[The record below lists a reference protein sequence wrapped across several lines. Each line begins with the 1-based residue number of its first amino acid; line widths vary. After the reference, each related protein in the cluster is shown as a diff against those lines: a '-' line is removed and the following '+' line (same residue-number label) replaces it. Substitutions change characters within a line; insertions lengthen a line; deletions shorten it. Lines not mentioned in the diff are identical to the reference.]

1 MKLYLILAMV
11 FLLSGCEL
19 REREQAQQRKE
30 AELNQKEQELLLK
43 EKTLQLK
50 EESLLLKEKRID
62 STLNGDSVAV
72 LNPNLVGQWDVT
84 MTCIETTCTGSAIG
98 DTKKEQWFVQYEDN
112 HILARA
118 MTGDRLI
125 RTYTGSYNNNY
136 LELVAV
142 ANATEAGPAAKIT
155 VRLQP
160 AGSAVMEGRREIV
173 REGNCKITYA
183 LQLVK
188 K

>member
-1 MKLYLILAMV
+1 MKLYLIFAIA
-11 FLLSGCEL
+11 FLLSACGL
-19 REREQAQQRKE
+19 REREQALQRKE

-50 EESLLLKEKRID
+50 EGSLLLKEKRID
-62 STLNGDSVAV
+62 STLHEDSVAAP
-72 LNPNLVGQWDVT
+72 NPQLVGQWDVT

-98 DTKKEQWFVQYEDN
+98 DTKKEQWFIQYEGN

-118 MTGDRLI
+118 MSGDRLI
-125 RTYTGSYNNNY
+125 RTYTGGYNNNY
-136 LELVAV
+136 LELVAI
-142 ANATEAGPAAKIT
+142 ANATETGPAAKIT

-160 AGSAVMEGRREIV
+160 TGAAVMEGRREIV
-173 REGNCKITYA
+173 RESDCKITYA
-183 LQLVK
+183 LQLLK